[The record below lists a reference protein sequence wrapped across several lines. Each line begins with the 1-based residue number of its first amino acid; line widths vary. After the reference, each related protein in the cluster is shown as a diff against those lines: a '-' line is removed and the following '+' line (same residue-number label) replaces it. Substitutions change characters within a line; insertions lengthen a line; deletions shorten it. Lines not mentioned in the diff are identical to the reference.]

1 MVLVAETLPDGDE
14 STVILTQEQRD
25 TWLNTDLTEPQAKE
39 IPLLQ
44 KASLY
49 VFSIWR
55 RRVRGQS
62 TLEGW
67 LDRGYANFGESP
79 FHALG

>member
-14 STVILTQEQRD
+14 STVMLPQEQRD
-25 TWLNTDLTEPQAKE
+25 TCLNTDLTDPKQKE

-49 VFSIWR
+49 VFS
-55 RRVRGQS
+55 QP
-62 TLEGW
+62 L
-67 LDRGYANFGESP
+67 
-79 FHALG
+79 